1 MDPKNS
7 FPTYMKHAFQNWYN
21 YGGMILFGGL
31 TLIFQEPAWLFIG
44 SGLELGYLFMLST
57 NPRFQRLVDAELEE
71 AKSLKVEELARALFP
86 HIDQDL
92 RTRYGELDSM
102 AARLRTESLPSGAY
116 ARDLLKENQRKLAV
130 LLASY
135 LKIAVAVTRY
145 RHYLGGIN
153 PDSIKRDVTRLEK
166 EIESAGDRIK
176 EVKAKNLEILKK
188 RLDKIDKAKVNSEYL
203 AAQMEAIEDTMR
215 LVVDQAVTLT
225 DPKGMGTQI
234 DNLLQTLQ
242 DTELIAAEMEPYA
255 EFEAGYSEELD
266 LPEK

>member
-1 MDPKNS
+1 MEPKYP
-7 FPTYMKHAFQNWYN
+7 FPTYLKHAFQNWYN

-31 TLIFQEPAWLFIG
+31 ALILREPGWLFMG
-44 SGLELGYLFMLST
+44 AGLEIGYLFMLST
-57 NPRFQRLVDAELEE
+57 NPRFQRVVDSELEDQ
-71 AKSLKVEELARALFP
+71 KSLKVEEFAKSLWP

-92 RTRYGELDSM
+92 RQRYTDLDNLSG
-102 AARLRTESLPSGAY
+102 RLSTDILPTSSDN
-116 ARDLLKENQRKLAV
+116 RDMLKDNQRKVAV

-145 RHYLGGIN
+145 RHYLTGVN
-153 PDSIKRDVTRLEK
+153 PDTINKDVARLTK
-166 EIESAGDRIK
+166 EIDGADDRIK
-176 EVKAKNLEILKK
+176 AVKQKNLEILKK
-188 RLDKIDKAKVNSEYL
+188 RLEKIDKAKANCEYL

-242 DTELIAAEMEPYA
+242 DTDLIAAEMEPYA
-255 EFEAGYSEELD
+255 EMEAGMSDELE

>member
-1 MDPKNS
+1 VEPKNS
-7 FPTYMKHAFQNWYN
+7 FPTYLKHAFQNWYN

-31 TLIFQEPAWLFIG
+31 FLIFREPGWLFLG
-44 SGLELGYLFMLST
+44 SGLEIAYLYMLST
-57 NPRFQRLVDAELEE
+57 NPRFQRVIDSELEE
-71 AKSLKVEELARALFP
+71 LKSLKVEELARALFP

-92 RTRYGELDSM
+92 RQRYGELDSLS
-102 AARLRTESLPSGAY
+102 ARLRSDMLPAAGDS
-116 ARDLLKENQRKLAV
+116 REMLKENQRKVAV

-145 RHYLGGIN
+145 RHYLTAIN
-153 PDSIKRDVTRLEK
+153 PEMINKDVTRLTK
-166 EIESAGDRIK
+166 EMESADDRIK
-176 EVKAKNLEILKK
+176 AVKQKNLDILKK
-188 RLDKIDKAKVNSEYL
+188 RLEKIDKAKANSEYL

-242 DTELIAAEMEPYA
+242 DTDLIAAEMEPYA
-255 EFEAGYSEELD
+255 ELEAGYSENLE

>member
-1 MDPKNS
+1 MEPKNA
-7 FPTYMKHAFQNWYN
+7 FTTYIKCAFQNWYN
-21 YGGMILFGGL
+21 YGGLLLFGGL
-31 TLIFQEPAWLFIG
+31 TLILQEPGWLLLG
-44 SGLELGYLFMLST
+44 SGLEIGYLFMLAT

-71 AKSLKVEELARALFP
+71 AKSLQVEVLARALFP

-92 RTRYGELDSM
+92 RQRYNELDNM
-102 AARLRTESLPSGAY
+102 AARLRTESLPASSYG
-116 ARDLLKENQRKLAV
+116 RDLLKENQRKLAV

-145 RHYLGGIN
+145 RHYLSGVN
-153 PDSIKRDVTRLEK
+153 PEAISKDVARLEK
-166 EIESAGDRIK
+166 EISNTGERIK
-176 EVKAKNLEILKK
+176 EVKQKNLEILKK
-188 RLDKIDKAKVNSEYL
+188 RLDKIDKAKSNSEYL

-242 DTELIAAEMEPYA
+242 DTDLIAAEMEPYA
-255 EFEAGYSEELD
+255 ELEAGFSED
-266 LPEK
+266 LEIPEK